1 MARKHLWTMEKLK
14 EMSQEINKKMSEDP
28 KYNAKLYAQ
37 ENNLVYGTLYQAL
50 KRNSLFN
57 PSRVRKV
64 VTSIPTP
71 VVDTKTE
78 EIASHPSVIKEV
90 INIIEEPAT
99 K

>member
-50 KRNSLFN
+50 RRNLLFQ

-64 VTSIPTP
+64 VLNN
-71 VVDTKTE
+71 
-78 EIASHPSVIKEV
+78 SVTNTQKPQEA
-90 INIIEEPAT
+90 IEESS
-99 K
+99 